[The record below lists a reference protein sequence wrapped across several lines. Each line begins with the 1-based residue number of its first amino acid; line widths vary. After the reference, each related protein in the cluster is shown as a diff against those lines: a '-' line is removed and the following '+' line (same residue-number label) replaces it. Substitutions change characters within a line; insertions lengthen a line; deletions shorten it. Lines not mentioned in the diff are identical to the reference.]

1 MTFAN
6 VDIGENPGD
15 GQGDPLRAAFN
26 KINQNFQ
33 QIADG
38 EISIT
43 VNAPVESV
51 AGRTGNVILSV
62 NDVIG
67 SVSRGYVDSAISA
80 SNVSLRTYTDAQIT
94 SAISYLTDSAPGV
107 LDTINELAAALD
119 DDPNFATSLLN
130 RISSFESNVTTTLN
144 VAVPLWIQ
152 GNINSVQSNVDTV
165 VANSISTQANVLIT
179 NLQNEISRATAAE
192 LTLAN
197 SITNT
202 NSNVSTVS
210 SDLAAEVLRASAAES
225 TLGNLITNAESNIS
239 SVSSSLGS
247 EVTRATQAESTLGN
261 LIANTNSNVSTVST
275 SLSSEVTR
283 ATQAESTL
291 GNLITNA
298 ESNISSVSSSLTSLI
313 ANVVAN
319 AESNISTVSTSLSSE
334 VTRATS
340 AEADLASNIALKAD
354 ITYVDS
360 AVSNLVST
368 APTTLDTL
376 NELAVALGN
385 DANLSVTLT
394 SLIGNVASNVSNVS
408 TALGSEVTRATS
420 AEADLASNIALKADT
435 SALANVATSGSYS
448 DLSGTPVLANVAT
461 SGNYSDLSGTPT
473 LATVATSGNYSD
485 LFGAPVLATNVSAFS
500 NDSGYITGIDFANVS
515 AKPTTISGYGIT
527 DAFDGS
533 YSSLSGAPTLAN
545 VATSGN
551 YSDLT
556 NTPVLATVATTGSYN
571 DLSDIPTGNF
581 TFANNTIG
589 VSATN
594 AGITID
600 ANGNGE
606 IVLSDQ
612 VGINNTNPG
621 YTLHVGNQTDIS
633 QTGGIGISFGN
644 LDVIGGEASLTW
656 DWSDG
661 AGNGSNPDGAHARFG
676 IFKNGSITDPWLTF
690 DANAPADVL
699 EVDADGRFFVTN
711 GQTVIDTDAT
721 YKAFSPWGAR
731 FVTSK
736 SMTTNG
742 SSNTTSYTEVGHS
755 FITEARI
762 GENLTKYD
770 RIRGFSSALD
780 VVLNGVSWDSWLK
793 FPTVSGGT
801 ISGRATGT
809 GTLSQITGN
818 SAYAIIRADAGPL
831 NIVDTPA
838 SVTETDTD
846 PGMAIGMIGGVQLFA
861 STADSSTVDYAI
873 GLSPSILVDSGTAG
887 GSATVTHAVGL
898 YLPYRGSSSNS
909 WARILNGG
917 VITNRFSVHS
927 EDPNAILRNYGD
939 IETNG
944 AIVFDGGARVFA
956 GSYTDLADKPTIPA
970 DISDLTDTTNLL
982 SGGGGGGWDGT
993 TISDDL
999 IPDTDIAYDLGSPTN
1014 RFRDLYLNTSTLYL
1028 GTLAVSVNN
1037 SGQVIIS
1044 ETVQGGEGVGGIAS
1058 IEWVTNNTLEIR
1070 TEDDSEFVEK
1080 FDSLKKGD
1088 VIELYTGSNGTFASN
1103 TNITVDGTVTKT
1115 LNGSGDYYDFVIPV
1129 DLAANANVYVY
1140 SFSLVRNPVT
1150 DIEQLGGNVATLVN
1164 GTATF
1169 TIVDAPA
1176 ASIGQAGDTAGMTAN
1191 DANYHYY
1198 CTASYDGV
1206 TDIWKRVGWSSDTW

>member
-1 MTFAN
+1 MSFAN
-6 VDIGENPGD
+6 VDIGTIPGD
-15 GQGDPLRAAFN
+15 GLGDPLRSAFN
-26 KINQNFQ
+26 KINQNFAN
-33 QIADG
+33 IDVG
-38 EISIT
+38 NIT
-43 VNAPVESV
+43 VNVSAPVQSV
-51 AGRTGNVILSV
+51 AGRTGNVVLTV
-62 NDVIG
+62 NDIPG
-67 SVSRGYVDSAISA
+67 AASEGYVDSSVL
-80 SNVSLRTYTDAQIT
+80 VSLGSARNYTDLKVNTTIASTI
-94 SAISYLTDSAPGV
+94 ANLIASAPGT
-107 LDTINELAAALD
+107 LDTLNELAAALGD
-119 DDPNFATSLLN
+119 DANFSTTVLDRLAGIDANISTLANLSTANLSLISGNLLAG
-130 RISSFESNVTTTLN
+130 ISSET
-144 VAVPLWIQ
+144 
-152 GNINSVQSNVDTV
+152 
-165 VANSISTQANVLIT
+165 
-179 NLQNEISRATAAE
+179 SRATAAE

-197 SITNT
+197 SISNT

-210 SDLAAEVLRASAAES
+210 SALAAEVLRASA
-225 TLGNLITNAESNIS
+225 
-239 SVSSSLGS
+239 
-247 EVTRATQAESTLGN
+247 AESTLGN

-291 GNLITNA
+291 GNLIANA

-313 ANVVAN
+313 SNVVAN

-340 AEADLASNIALKAD
+340 AEAGLASNIALKAD

-360 AVSNLVST
+360 AVSNLVSA

-376 NELAVALGN
+376 NELAAALGN

-420 AEADLASNIALKADT
+420 VEAGLASNIALKADI

-461 SGNYSDLSGTPT
+461 SGSYSDLSGT
-473 LATVATSGNYSD
+473 
-485 LFGAPVLATNVSAFS
+485 PVLATNVSAFS

-533 YSSLSGAPTLAN
+533 YSSLSGTPTLAN
-545 VATSGN
+545 VATSGS
-551 YSDLT
+551 YSDLSG
-556 NTPVLATVATTGSYN
+556 TPTLANVATSGSYSDLSGTPTLANVATTGSYN

-612 VGINNTNPG
+612 VGINNINPG
-621 YTLHVGNQTDIS
+621 YTLHVGNQTNIA

-676 IFKNGSITDPWLTF
+676 IFKNGSITNPWLTF
-690 DANAPADVL
+690 DINAPADVL
-699 EVDADGRFFVTN
+699 AVDSQGRLIVTNGSGINTTAAGTTYSDNNFKVFDPWGTLFVTN
-711 GQTVIDTDAT
+711 Q
-721 YKAFSPWGAR
+721 
-731 FVTSK
+731 
-736 SMTTNG
+736 NLE
-742 SSNTTSYTEVGHS
+742 SNNLGTTSITDVCHS
-755 FITEARI
+755 FHSEANVT
-762 GENLTKYD
+762 ENLTRYD
-770 RIRGFSSALD
+770 RIRGFSSSLD
-780 VVLNGVSWDSWLK
+780 ILMNGYQWDAWNKFVSVAGATTSVK
-793 FPTVSGGT
+793 VIGSGT
-801 ISGRATGT
+801 ISQAIGGSGFSVINATDGALNVT
-809 GTLSQITGN
+809 DTANDSDP
-818 SAYAIIRADAGPL
+818 DAGEDSGVSIGVMGGSQL
-831 NIVDTPA
+831 IV
-838 SVTETDTD
+838 TDTS
-846 PGMAIGMIGGVQLFA
+846 GAA
-861 STADSSTVDYAI
+861 STVDVAA
-873 GLSPSILVDSGTAG
+873 GLSASILVDNSTSGAG
-887 GSATVTHAVGL
+887 AATITNAVGL
-898 YLPYRGSSSNS
+898 YLPYRVSESNS
-909 WARILNGG
+909 WARALGSAT
-917 VITNRFSVHS
+917 ITNRYSIHS

-982 SGGGGGGWDGT
+982 SGGGVSGGWDGT

-1070 TEDDSEFVEK
+1070 TEHDSEFVEK

-1115 LNGSGDYYDFVIPV
+1115 LNVTGDYYDFVIPV

-1176 ASIGQAGDTAGMTAN
+1176 ASIGQAGDVAGMTAN

-1198 CTASYDGV
+1198 CTASYDGS
-1206 TDIWKRVGWSSDTW
+1206 TDIWKRVSWSADTW